1 MSSDSMKSD
10 GADSAW
16 LRKFRTKRQVTL
28 YLLAALTGAVSGLVA
43 VIFRYSVYVL
53 TGIFSSIP
61 AQMGLIGWVLVPIA
75 GSAVSSFLTTRYAP
89 EASGHGVPEVME
101 AYVLEGGKI
110 RPRVPIIKTISAAF
124 TIGSGG
130 SCGREGP
137 IAQIGS
143 GTGSSLAQIFKLG
156 RMETRTL
163 VVCGL
168 ASGIAAT
175 FSAPL
180 GGALFGIEVL
190 VGELTA
196 ISVVPVILASVIGV
210 AVANGLFG
218 EEAGSF
224 VAPQLALG
232 SYTELIFYF
241 IMGLLFGIISK
252 LWVKI
257 LYYTESFF
265 QRLQTSEYFKPVIG
279 GALLGLLSA
288 WVIVL
293 ESIFNYQGVFTG
305 ISPYVPAV
313 MGSGYGFINAAL
325 LGTVP
330 LLALVTFGF
339 LKMLATAFSIGSG
352 GSGGVFAPTL
362 FMGAGLGGA
371 LGILFNTFA
380 PDIAPHPTA
389 YALVGM
395 AAMFAGAAHVPVTC
409 IIMTMEMTGDYALIL
424 PLMISVSSSYLVGQA
439 VMTESIYTEKL
450 RLRGI
455 NVRKGL
461 YIDALRSVKAK
472 QIMTRNPATLSP
484 DMTAEEALH
493 MLTLTHHTKFPV
505 VDSEGR
511 IVGTVI
517 AEVLEKRCDEE
528 GCDYKVRDLM
538 DKNFLVVSMETTMD
552 EVLHR
557 MMEKNEGHAVVLDP
571 EDPTRMIGFLT
582 KTDVFRAYEWAIAM
596 LRLDGSM
603 RESIPAFRDMI
614 E

>member
-1 MSSDSMKSD
+1 MTGDNPEKKQTYEQ
-10 GADSAW
+10 W
-16 LRKFRTKRQVTL
+16 LKRYEIRQQVTL
-28 YLLAALTGAVSGLVA
+28 YVLAAITGAVSGVVA
-43 VIFRYSVYVL
+43 VIFRYSVYAL
-53 TGIFSSIP
+53 TNVFSNVP
-61 AQMGLIGWVLVPIA
+61 RQVGFLGWILVPIL

-101 AYVLEGGKI
+101 AYVLEGGNI
-110 RPRVPIIKTISAAF
+110 RARVPIVKTISAAF

-143 GTGSSLAQIFKLG
+143 GTGSALAQMFRLGKL
-156 RMETRTL
+156 ETRTL

-190 VGELTA
+190 VGELSA
-196 ISVVPVILASVIGV
+196 ISVIPVILASVISV

-224 VAPQLALG
+224 VAPQLGLG
-232 SYTELIFYF
+232 SYTELLFYF
-241 IMGLLFGIISK
+241 LMGLALGVVSK
-252 LWVKI
+252 IWVKI
-257 LYYTESFF
+257 LYATEAFF
-265 QRLQTSEYFKPVIG
+265 KNLKTTEYAKPVIG
-279 GALLGLLSA
+279 GALLGLLAA
-288 WVIVL
+288 WVVVL
-293 ESIFNYQGVFTG
+293 ESIFNYHGVFTG
-305 ISPYVPAV
+305 RSPYVPAV
-313 MGSGYGFINAAL
+313 MGSGYGFINAAM
-325 LGTVP
+325 LGGVP
-330 LLALVTFGF
+330 ILALVTFGV
-339 LKMLATAFSIGSG
+339 LKMFATAFSIGSG

-362 FMGAGLGGA
+362 FVGAGLGGA
-371 LGILFNTFA
+371 LGLVLNSLA
-380 PDIAPHPTA
+380 PEIAPHPTA

-409 IIMTMEMTGDYALIL
+409 IVMTMEMTGDYALIL
-424 PLMISVSSSYLVGQA
+424 PLMIAVSSSYIVGSA
-439 VMTESIYTEKL
+439 VMEESIYTEKL

-455 NVRKGL
+455 NVKKGL
-461 YIDALRSVKAK
+461 YIDALRSVKVK
-472 QIMTRNPATLSP
+472 QVMTTNPTTLSP

-517 AEVLEKRCDEE
+517 AEALEERCDQN
-528 GCDYKVRDLM
+528 GCAYRVKDLM
-538 DKNFLVVSMETTMD
+538 DTDFLVVDLDTPMD

-557 MMEKNEGHAVVLDP
+557 MMERKEGHAVVLDP
-571 EDPTRMIGFLT
+571 RDRTKMIGFLT

-596 LRLDGSM
+596 LKLGA
-603 RESIPAFRDMI
+603 PAPENLSALGDMV